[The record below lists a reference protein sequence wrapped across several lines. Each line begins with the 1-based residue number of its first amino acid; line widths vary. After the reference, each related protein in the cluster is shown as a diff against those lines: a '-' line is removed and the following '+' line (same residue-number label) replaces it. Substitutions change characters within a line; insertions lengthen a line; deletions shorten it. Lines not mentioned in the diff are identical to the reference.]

1 LTTTSGYQFFKLLNV
16 AVFTIAGS
24 MGLVFLRQG
33 LRASVDAENPEG
45 AAHVIHHA
53 FVGSQLA
60 G

>member
-1 LTTTSGYQFFKLLNV
+1 
-16 AVFTIAGS
+16 